1 MSDTIEK
8 IKCHYRFWTSRL
20 WQQFEESNVSRLVPG
35 MQPGGLNYNY

>member
-20 WQQFEESNVSRLVPG
+20 WQFAESNVSRLPG
-35 MQPGGLNYNY
+35 MQPGANYN